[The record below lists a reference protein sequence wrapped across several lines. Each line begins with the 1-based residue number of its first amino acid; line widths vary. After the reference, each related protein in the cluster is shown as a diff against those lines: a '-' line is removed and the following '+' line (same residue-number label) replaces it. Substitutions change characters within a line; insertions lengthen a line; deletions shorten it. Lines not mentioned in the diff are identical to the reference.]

1 METETMIN
9 GGIAFAVQARRKEI
23 LGVAMRELRQ
33 KAHDGEVSL
42 EDLDILLN
50 TVEALAS
57 ALIQEG

>member
-1 METETMIN
+1 
-9 GGIAFAVQARRKEI
+9 
-23 LGVAMRELRQ
+23 MRELRQ

>member
-1 METETMIN
+1 MEPETMIN
-9 GGIAFAVQARRKEI
+9 GGIAFAVQTRRKEI